1 MELEN
6 NTFCNSYENIVSLSE
21 TCVNSFDVKSFECI
35 QNNDETKSVI
45 RTFMGIWSTIIAVCG
60 TAGNLLTLLA
70 IPHAAKHKRLLFH
83 LMIPF
88 KEISFLNCITDRF

>member
-35 QNNDETKSVI
+35 QNNDEIKSII

-70 IPHAAKHKRLLFH
+70 IPHAAKHKRLLFSSYDSVQRSN
-83 LMIPF
+83 
-88 KEISFLNCITDRF
+88 K